1 MKRSYPNQSVKEK
14 TGFLSFV
21 RKVNLEK
28 ILFFLILLFLPTQ
41 FGKHFWPDFSYVSG
55 IRIDYLSPTLYLTDV
70 LISALLILLFIK
82 NLKNGL
88 LNKARKHRT
97 FLIHAFLITIFLVFN
112 ILNSENK
119 LAGIYGIIKIAE
131 FTLFSAVTYIMLKK
145 IKIQNL
151 LPFFSISV
159 IVQSIIS
166 IAQYIRQESLGGVL
180 YFLGERTFSGQT
192 PGIANLSIDGNLI
205 LRPYGTF
212 SHPNVLA
219 GFLLIFLTIILFKT
233 DFRKKIGSICL
244 IALILGSVGLLLSF
258 SRLPILLWILSIS
271 VFMYSRFKLSLEN
284 KAVVI
289 LILLAFIFSIA
300 FYSPFYLRFVQSSL
314 FEESFVLREK
324 LFAHGFSIFA
334 KNPLIGA
341 GVNNYLSGFVS
352 LGNTFVI
359 QPVHNVFMLVL
370 IQTGI
375 IGFAGLL
382 FFIYRI
388 CVSVFK
394 KKSIYIKLIFAY
406 VLIIGSFDHYFLTL
420 QQGQLML
427 AFIIG
432 LTLSKNE

>member
-1 MKRSYPNQSVKEK
+1 MKEK

-97 FLIHAFLITIFLVFN
+97 FLIHAFLITIFLIFN

-151 LPFFSISV
+151 LPFFYISNCSIYYFNRSIYKAGV
-159 IVQSIIS
+159 FGRRIVFLRRKNI
-166 IAQYIRQESLGGVL
+166 LG
-180 YFLGERTFSGQT
+180 SDS
-192 PGIANLSIDGNLI
+192 GIANLSIDGNLI

-300 FYSPFYLRFVQSSL
+300 FYSPFLSSVCA
-314 FEESFVLREK
+314 E
-324 LFAHGFSIFA
+324 FSI
-334 KNPLIGA
+334 
-341 GVNNYLSGFVS
+341 
-352 LGNTFVI
+352 
-359 QPVHNVFMLVL
+359 
-370 IQTGI
+370 
-375 IGFAGLL
+375 
-382 FFIYRI
+382 
-388 CVSVFK
+388 
-394 KKSIYIKLIFAY
+394 
-406 VLIIGSFDHYFLTL
+406 
-420 QQGQLML
+420 
-427 AFIIG
+427 
-432 LTLSKNE
+432 